1 MRKFSEYI
9 KSLSLAQQLT
19 VLIIAFISFFSVFF
33 FVYING
39 NVKNAV
45 KDEMF
50 ATLDHTQNIIE
61 SMSGYDQLPTNI
73 NGVSV
78 YEVKIIDDY
87 LVLEHDGT
95 GISLKE
101 QEAIKQA
108 IRMLLNTSKNRVHGE
123 FDNAYQGLDSFYS
136 IYKSDDGHYILART
150 YSNSMQ
156 KLESILV
163 NSVIYITI
171 IAIGFFFLVMSA
183 WVVTLIHPI
192 NLIKQYIEKIKAGDD
207 SATLNV
213 DRHDEIGE
221 LATAVVEMRSEL
233 QKQEKTKEEMIH
245 NISHDLKTPIA
256 TIKSY
261 AESIK
266 DGIYPYGTLENS
278 VDIIIENAERLEKK
292 AHSLLYLNRVEYL
305 ISQNDKGSKTKI
317 KPILEKVIQNSKV
330 KRPELEIIAKL
341 EDVEFDGISEPWT
354 VAIENIFENAL
365 RYAQSKI
372 EVNLNENELTI
383 ANDGE
388 CMEED
393 RIETLFKPFE
403 KGKGGK
409 FGLGLSIVA
418 KVVHANG
425 YEVRGENLTKGVI
438 FRIFKKKTKIN
449 KH

>member
-1 MRKFSEYI
+1 MRRFNQYI

-19 VLIIAFISFFSVFF
+19 VLIIAFVSFFAVFF

-50 ATLDHTQNIIE
+50 ATLDHTQNTIE
-61 SMSGYDQLPTNI
+61 LMSGYDQLPTTI

-78 YEVKIIDDY
+78 YEIKVVDNY
-87 LVLEHDGT
+87 LILEHDGT
-95 GISLKE
+95 GISPKE
-101 QEAIKQA
+101 QETINKA
-108 IRMLLNTSKNRVHGE
+108 MNTLLTTSKNRMHGE
-123 FDNAYQGLDSFYS
+123 FDNAYQGLDAFYS
-136 IYKSDDGHYILART
+136 VYRTNDNHYLLART
-150 YSNSMQ
+150 YSNNMQ

-171 IAIGFFFLVMSA
+171 IAIGFFFLVMSI
-183 WVVTLIHPI
+183 WVVTLIHPL
-192 NLIKQYIEKIKAGDD
+192 NLIKHYIEKIKAGDEE
-207 SATLNV
+207 ATLTIE
-213 DRHDEIGE
+213 RGDEIGE
-221 LATAVVEMRSEL
+221 LATTVVEMRSEL
-233 QKQEKTKEEMIH
+233 QRQEKTKEEMIH

-266 DGIYPYGTLENS
+266 DGIYPYGTLDSS

-305 ISQNDKGSKTKI
+305 ISQNDKGSKTQM

-330 KRPELEIIAKL
+330 KRPELEIVANL
-341 EDVEFDGISEPWT
+341 NDVEFNGISEPWT

-365 RYAQSKI
+365 RYAKTKI
-372 EVNLNENELTI
+372 EVSLSSNELTI

-438 FRIFKKKTKIN
+438 FRIFKKKTKTN